1 MMNGLARNGVPRGD
15 NMAPRV
21 LIVDDDTDLLCTLRE
36 VLDDF
41 GYETRTATSG
51 IEALRV
57 LDAEDIDVVL
67 SDLRMP
73 ILDGIGLCERVGRN
87 SKIPFILMTAYGGME
102 AAVDAMRAEAFDFL
116 RKPLDLAEL
125 CATVERATERR
136 ATIPPAVRKLDDAPR
151 SFRAPSLVGSSS
163 KMRDLMQYVGFVAGS
178 NASVLITGESGTGK
192 ELVARALHENG
203 LRRSGPFVAVSCA
216 AVPAQILESELFGH
230 VKGAFTG
237 AAESRRGIFL
247 DANGGTLLLDEIG
260 AMPIELQPALL
271 RALQERAVRPVGG
284 TREEPFDA
292 RVLAATNSSLRHAVT
307 QGTFREDLLFRLEVL
322 NVHIPPLRDRSE
334 DIRELCDHFLRAARA
349 RHGRPRLAFSDE
361 ALSAI
366 LHYSWPGNVR
376 ELENCVEAAA
386 ALAHDDLIEM
396 HDLPAAV
403 REPAR
408 PSNGRRPSLDT
419 LRHQH
424 IERVLRAVGGNVAK
438 AARVLGMDRGT
449 LYRRVKR
456 PGSMRPAR

>member
-1 MMNGLARNGVPRGD
+1 
-15 NMAPRV
+15 MAPRV
-21 LIVDDDTDLLCTLRE
+21 LVVDDDADLLCTLSDALE
-36 VLDDF
+36 DA
-41 GYETRTATSG
+41 GYETIACSSATD
-51 IEALRV
+51 ALRV

-73 ILDGIGLCERVGRN
+73 VLDGIGLCERIGRN
-87 SKIPFILMTAYGGME
+87 SKIPVILMTAYSGMS

-116 RKPLDLAEL
+116 VKPFPLTDL
-125 CATVERATERR
+125 CASVARATERR
-136 ATIPPAVRKLDDAPR
+136 ATIPPAVRKLDDVPRAFDAPN
-151 SFRAPSLVGSSS
+151 LVGASS
-163 KMRDLMQYVGFVAGS
+163 KMRELMQYVSFVSAS

-260 AMPIELQPALL
+260 AMPVELQPALL

-292 RVLAATNSSLRHAVT
+292 RVLAATNSSLRHAVS
-307 QGTFREDLLFRLEVL
+307 QGTFRDDLLFRLEVL
-322 NVHIPPLRDRSE
+322 NVHIPPLRERGE
-334 DIRELCDHFLRAARA
+334 DIRELAEHFLGSARE
-349 RHGRPRLAFSDE
+349 RLGRPRLAFSDD
-361 ALSAI
+361 ALAAI
-366 LHYSWPGNVR
+366 LRYSWPGNVR
-376 ELENCVEAAA
+376 ELENCIEGAA
-386 ALAHDDLIEM
+386 ALAHDDVIAAHE
-396 HDLPAAV
+396 LPKV
-403 REPAR
+403 VQEPGR
-408 PSNGRRPSLDT
+408 PTNGRRPSLDH

-424 IERVLRAVGGNVAK
+424 IERVLRAVNGNVAK

-456 PGSMRPAR
+456 PGSMRPTR